1 MTVTEYIVFFNY
13 GGEEAENELFVRLG
27 DSPPQLPPA
36 MTLYDREQAVLY
48 CLSIQHSILDHLNM
62 FNIAKATPEEM
73 VQGYFNEN
81 GLAVEVSNDI
91 IVGFILVTVGGE
103 GTGYEVLCTAD
114 EIESKAP
121 LSGMR
126 MLEINQMYYWWKF
139 VPAGASWS
147 DSSYIIP
154 DETDP
159 SSKDSP
165 LFNRL
170 KELRLSLARER
181 GVRAFMIFHD
191 RTLEAMVARRPKTAA
206 EFAAIPGVG
215 PVKLAEFGDTFIALI
230 REFEQQIT

>member
-73 VQGYFNEN
+73 AQGYFNEN

-103 GTGYEVLCTAD
+103 RTGYEVLCTAD
-114 EIESKAP
+114 EIEGKAP

-139 VPAGASWS
+139 VPAGAWWS

-159 SSKDSP
+159 SSKDSA

-170 KELRLSLARER
+170 KELRLSLAHER

-191 RTLEAMVARRPKTAA
+191 RTLEAMVARRPKTAT

-215 PVKLAEFGDTFIALI
+215 PVKLAEFGDAFIGMI
-230 REFEQQIT
+230 REFEQQID